1 MRYKGVV
8 KWFNNTK
15 GYGFILSDDF
25 TEELFVHYS
34 YVEMD
39 GYKTLK
45 ADQVVTFETQQTPTG
60 FHAKSVQ
67 VATDGSTYVHATGQ
81 GQGEPARTQ
90 NESQAAQESSH
101 SEGNSFSTTDGADK
115 DRLVSSLASES
126 IADPVLP
133 A

>member
-1 MRYKGVV
+1 MRYNGVV

-25 TEELFVHYS
+25 AEELFVHYS

-45 ADQVVTFETQQTPTG
+45 ADQEVTFETQQTPTG
-60 FHAKSVQ
+60 FHAKAVQ
-67 VATDGSTYVHATGQ
+67 VVSESAFSATHEHGQ
-81 GQGEPARTQ
+81 QSSGTDYAHQQHTETLHDHV
-90 NESQAAQESSH
+90 SH
-101 SEGNSFSTTDGADK
+101 SENLACADE
-115 DRLVSSLASES
+115 VS
-126 IADPVLP
+126 DPALH